1 MSTPNIEQGQEPY
14 NSVALLALINKE
26 NQGSNPPPLFV
37 VTIEI
42 YPMCI
47 TNKDNEHS
55 KILSNAK
62 RLIAQ

>member
-1 MSTPNIEQGQEPY
+1 MSTQNVEQGQEPY

-47 TNKDNEHS
+47 TDQDNEHS
-55 KILSNAK
+55 KTLSNAK
-62 RLIAQ
+62 SLIAQ